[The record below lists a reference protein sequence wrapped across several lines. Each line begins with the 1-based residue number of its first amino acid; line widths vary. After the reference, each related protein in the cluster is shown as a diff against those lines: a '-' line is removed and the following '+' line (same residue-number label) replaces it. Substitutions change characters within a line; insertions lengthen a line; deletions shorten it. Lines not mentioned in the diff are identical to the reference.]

1 MFIVCCSLVG
11 CLLPLGSM
19 YGIFTYIWLIFVVN
33 LGKYTNPMDPLV
45 GWLPMRAARC
55 CCFTTRNHLRSGSFP
70 SAQQPIWRL
79 GNAIPEK
86 GWVPNR
92 ANGLE
97 VLFPAQNRGIY
108 CKRKSRLV
116 EFVLDKFCIESWY
129 GCDSS
134 FGTRFPIVTKNHG
147 NVRVPPECH
156 PP

>member
-1 MFIVCCSLVG
+1 MVIRKLWIFWGNHFLSVLLVWWRKTTRKFLSVFF
-11 CLLPLGSM
+11 CLSCLSFVVRWLVVYCPYIGSM
-19 YGIFTYIWLIFVVN
+19 YGIFTYIWLIFMVN

-108 CKRKSRLV
+108 SPKV
-116 EFVLDKFCIESWY
+116 
-129 GCDSS
+129 
-134 FGTRFPIVTKNHG
+134 
-147 NVRVPPECH
+147 
-156 PP
+156 